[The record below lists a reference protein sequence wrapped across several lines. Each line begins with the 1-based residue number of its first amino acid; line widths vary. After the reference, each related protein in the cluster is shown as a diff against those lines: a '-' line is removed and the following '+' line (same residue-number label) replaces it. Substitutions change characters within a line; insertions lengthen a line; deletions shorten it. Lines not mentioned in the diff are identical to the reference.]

1 MSYKSKNG
9 QSILEYA
16 ILMGVIIAAILVM
29 QMFIKRHFAGG
40 LKESAEKMGDAFST
54 SGTTIS
60 RSNKLT
66 ADQNIIEE
74 VATTNKINTFLPD
87 AKQAKGIRSDTDK
100 TVYSFVDRSGKQ
112 KSEVKQHTEAAKQE
126 KFRESEHQTAT
137 VTDFDPDGID
147 F

>member
-1 MSYKSKNG
+1 MGYKSKNG

-16 ILMGVIIAAILVM
+16 ILMGVIIAAVLVM

-40 LKESAEKMGDAFST
+40 LKESAEKMGEAFST

-66 ADQNIIEE
+66 ENQIIKEE
-74 VATTNKINTFLPD
+74 VATTAKINEFLPD
-87 AKQAKGIRSDTDK
+87 DKQAKGVKELD
-100 TVYSFVDRSGKQ
+100 VYSFVDRSGKQ
-112 KSEVKQHTEAAKQE
+112 TSEVKQHTESATQE
-126 KFRESEHQTAT
+126 KFRNSEHAATTAD
-137 VTDFDPDGID
+137 DFTSDGIT